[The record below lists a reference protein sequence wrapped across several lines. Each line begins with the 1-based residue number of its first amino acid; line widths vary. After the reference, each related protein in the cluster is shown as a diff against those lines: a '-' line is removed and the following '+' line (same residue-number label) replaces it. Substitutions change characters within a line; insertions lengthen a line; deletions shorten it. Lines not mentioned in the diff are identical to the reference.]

1 MKKHVTIALALFSF
15 ISLVCY
21 GQEKPQL
28 TSSQKVK
35 DFEFL
40 YETLKDNYPYFGV
53 GKRTNGIDWLS
64 KKEEYINL
72 VQKTESDSAYIFTL
86 KSILSELK
94 CGHVHLG
101 VTQWANEG
109 YREAYRL
116 IVEESPN
123 SDKDKWLAM
132 FDISPDRT
140 EYWAKIL
147 NKKEVSQSA
156 TSKTKIK
163 PVKKNNYSDT
173 IISNGQDRIAIMT
186 IQSFSHLRIK
196 KDKPEIENFLSN
208 IKGCNTLIINIH
220 DNGGGSEEYWQNN
233 IVARLIQTPIN
244 YLMYPIIKD
253 GEMNRRFYP
262 QYFEKE
268 RILQKGDALQRIP
281 QELLNEKYYIK
292 EEQDTITPNN
302 PVDFQGKIYL
312 LVSEKVFSTSEHF
325 AQFCKTTGWATI
337 AGERTGGDGIGSD
350 PIIVRLPESG
360 ILLCYPAL
368 IGVNHDGALNFEE
381 RTNPDILIDGK
392 NADERLSNLINY
404 IRSKE

>member
-1 MKKHVTIALALFSF
+1 
-15 ISLVCY
+15 
-21 GQEKPQL
+21 
-28 TSSQKVK
+28 
-35 DFEFL
+35 
-40 YETLKDNYPYFGV
+40 
-53 GKRTNGIDWLS
+53 
-64 KKEEYINL
+64 
-72 VQKTESDSAYIFTL
+72 
-86 KSILSELK
+86 
-94 CGHVHLG
+94 
-101 VTQWANEG
+101 
-109 YREAYRL
+109 
-116 IVEESPN
+116 
-123 SDKDKWLAM
+123 M

-253 GEMNRRFYP
+253 GEMNRHFYP
-262 QYFEKE
+262 QYFERG
-268 RILQKGDALQRIP
+268 RILQQGYGLQRIP
-281 QELLNEKYYIK
+281 QELLTEKYYIK

-381 RTNPDILIDGK
+381 RTIPDILIDGK

-404 IRSKE
+404 IREKK